1 MKKIIMTIGAFALM
15 SSTSNKKYP
24 SDQLCY
30 AMLNLQGLQ
39 IEIWEDLES
48 GKLSESQAENW
59 SELIEETYVFI
70 EDYYKHLPD
79 GTLVDNF

>member
-1 MKKIIMTIGAFALM
+1 MTISAFALM
-15 SSTSNKKYP
+15 SSASNENYP

-30 AMLNLQGLQ
+30 AMLNLSQ
-39 IEIWEDLES
+39 IKLEMWEDLEN
-48 GKLSESQAENW
+48 GKLSQSQAENW